1 LRRRPVVG
9 VTSYVEGASFGVWT
23 GVSAALVPYAY
34 VRMVTESGGRAVVL
48 PPDDVDAD
56 VLDVLDGLVLTG
68 GADVGP
74 HLYGEA
80 AGPLTDSR
88 PDRDAGEMTLL
99 AAAIEADLPVLGVC
113 RGMQLPAVGY
123 GGRLHQH
130 LPDVVGH
137 PRHRPGPGVYGSHP
151 VRFASGSL
159 VAELM
164 AGTDRVNT
172 YHHQGLADAGRLTV
186 TGWADDGVIEAAWSG
201 RRAASPDGLP
211 AFPDRNVTRSAPA
224 ECYVAGR
231 PGYKAV
237 RGGRIKRSASAD
249 DVRSR
254 REVG

>member
-113 RGMQLPAVGY
+113 RGMQLLAVGY

-186 TGWADDGVIEAAWSG
+186 TGWADDGVIEAVEDPDRRFVLGVQWHPEAAG
-201 RRAASPDGLP
+201 DPRPFAGLVRAARGEPRRAAGLP
-211 AFPDRNVTRSAPA
+211 
-224 ECYVAGR
+224 
-231 PGYKAV
+231 
-237 RGGRIKRSASAD
+237 
-249 DVRSR
+249 
-254 REVG
+254 